1 MESTEQDLSAREFV
15 SILLWMPNWIGDAI
29 LALPT
34 IDSLRKRFPQSRIT
48 VVSRA
53 PADELLRGMP
63 LIDSV
68 ITSPPRKAGF
78 WSQVQF
84 ARGLKKYN
92 FDLAVTFPNSFR
104 SAFLLSLTGAKTRLG
119 HETGAR
125 SMFLTHGV
133 ETTSAQTRSQY
144 RVDYFFN
151 ALAPLKLEGPGKGLP
166 EVGKLNGDASV
177 DEALSRLGVR
187 AGDFFALIHPGSS
200 KPERGWHHERFT
212 ILCQKLIKERN
223 IKIVLLGNEQERPML
238 EQIRKF
244 SPDEMVS
251 ILPKLNLREVALV
264 MARCGVFVGNDSG
277 MMHLAAMM
285 RRPVTAIF
293 GPGSSDTTGPYMDRN
308 ELEVISL
315 NFPCSPCRQR
325 FFTECKPSSNRK
337 PFCLENISVKEVAEG
352 LNRLLNRLDQ
362 P

>member
-15 SILLWMPNWIGDAI
+15 SILLWMPNWIGDVI

-48 VVSRA
+48 TVVRA

-63 LIDSV
+63 LVDSV
-68 ITSPPRKAGF
+68 ITSPPRKASL
-78 WSQVQF
+78 WAQVQF

-92 FDLAVTFPNSFR
+92 FDLAVAFPNSFR
-104 SAFLLSLTGAKTRLG
+104 SAFLLSLTGAETRLG

-133 ETTSAQTRSQY
+133 ETTPAQTRSQY

-151 ALAPLKLEGPGKGLP
+151 TMSPLNLEGPGQDLP
-166 EVGKLNGDASV
+166 KVGKLEEDRSV
-177 DEALSRLGVR
+177 DDALSRLGVR
-187 AGDFFALIHPGSS
+187 TGDFFALIHPGSS

-223 IKIVLLGNEQERPML
+223 IKIVLLGNEQERMML
-238 EQIRKF
+238 EQISRF
-244 SPDEMVS
+244 SPDGMVL
-251 ILPKLNLREVALV
+251 ILPKLNLREVAQV
-264 MARCGVFVGNDSG
+264 MARCGVFIGNDSG

-293 GPGSSDTTGPYMDRN
+293 GPGSATATGPYMDRR
-308 ELEVISL
+308 ELEIISL
-315 NFPCSPCRQR
+315 DFPCSPCRQR
-325 FFTECKPSSNRK
+325 FFNECKPSSNRK
-337 PFCLENISVKEVAEG
+337 PFCLENISVKEVFEG
-352 LNRLLNRLDQ
+352 LDRLLNRLGR